1 MVQPQELQP
10 PGDMTPADL
19 EVPLELTVKPRI
31 VTAVGRPGEDDLDI
45 LRQKGEFVVY
55 LACIAQEVG
64 YVALVLVLLT
74 TLADVAG
81 FV

>member
-1 MVQPQELQP
+1 MTEISLVDINTPISRMVQPQELQP

-31 VTAVGRPGEDDLDI
+31 VTAVGRPEEDDLDI

-55 LACIAQEVG
+55 LARIA
-64 YVALVLVLLT
+64 AT
-74 TLADVAG
+74 
-81 FV
+81 